1 MDDIYAIIPINT
13 FENAKSRLSPFLTPE
28 ERKNLLKAMLKDVS
42 SVLKQYVDKVV
53 IISRDP
59 EVLEYG
65 KELNLTLIK
74 ENDPSTLNKGIEQA
88 MDYCNLK
95 AKKVVIMPSDVPL
108 LGKTNVKMLIDSS
121 KSLDFIIVP
130 SKGGGTNMIIMK
142 PKAIRMKFGEFSYIE
157 HVNAAERKKLNPVVH
172 DSFFMALDVNTT
184 EDLGE
189 IMVHGD
195 GTETKKYLKSLKIK
209 VESVHGSER
218 LKVTRS

>member
-28 ERKNLLKAMLKDVS
+28 ERKNLLKAMLEDVTV
-42 SVLKQYVDKVV
+42 VLKKYVDKVV
-53 IISRDP
+53 IISRDE
-59 EVLEYG
+59 EVLSFGE
-65 KELNLTLIK
+65 KLNLTTIK
-74 ENDPSTLNKGIEQA
+74 ENENSNLNKGIEQA
-88 MDYCNLK
+88 MDYCKLK

-121 KSLDFIIVP
+121 KQIKFIIVP

-142 PKAIRMKFGEFSYIE
+142 PKAIKMKFGEFSYQK
-157 HVNAAERKKLNPVVH
+157 HVNLAEKKKLNPIVH

-189 IMVHGD
+189 IMVHGN
-195 GTETKKYLKSLKIK
+195 GTKTKEYLKSLKIN

-218 LKVTRS
+218 LRVTRS

>member
-1 MDDIYAIIPINT
+1 MDDIYAIIPVNT
-13 FENAKSRLSPFLTPE
+13 FENAKSRLSPFLTPT

-42 SVLKQYVDKVV
+42 SVLKQHVDKVV

-65 KELNLTLIK
+65 KKLNLTTIK
-74 ENDPSTLNKGIEQA
+74 ENDNSTLNKGIEQA

-95 AKKVVIMPSDVPL
+95 AKKVLIMPSDVPL
-108 LGKTNVKMLIDSS
+108 LGKTNLKILIDSS

-130 SKGGGTNMIIMK
+130 SKGGGTNMMIMK
-142 PKAIRMKFGEFSYIE
+142 PKTIRMKFGGISYLE
-157 HVNAAERKKLNPVVH
+157 HVKAAEKKKLNPIVH
-172 DSFFMALDVNTT
+172 DSLFMALDVNTS

-189 IMVHGD
+189 IMVHGN
-195 GTETKKYLKSLKIK
+195 GTETKKYLKSLKIE